1 MKQYVGLDVSQRE
14 IAMCV
19 ISETGQLVFEG
30 KAKSDPG
37 ALTDLLRKHAPLAE
51 RIGFETGAMSSWLWH
66 ELRRVDLP
74 VVCIDARHAHA
85 ALSVRMNKSDQND
98 ARGLAELVRVGWYRE
113 VKIKSEESQKVR
125 AILVARS
132 RLVSMRRDI
141 ENQVR
146 SLIKEYGLLFPR
158 AIGQQFRNQ
167 VNELL
172 GNDHQLLSVT
182 APLLSIHEHICQQ
195 QSKFDD
201 EVRRLAKSDE
211 TMRRLMTVPGVGVVT
226 ALTFRHTIDD
236 PSRFRSASTVGA
248 YLGLTPRRNQS
259 GETDTSGKISRWGDR
274 LLRSYLF
281 EAATVLLYRTKKW
294 SSLKVWGMKLAKRI
308 GVKKARVAIAR
319 NRRHPSLH
327 LGRWHLVRLGPRHT
341 GLKHTDAFWPGSPGW
356 RCPAGT
362 VVAVTSVNRLVAASP
377 HSAVHVEAPAPDII
391 MRRLATSERTMTLA
405 MASKLPR

>member
-14 IAMCV
+14 TAVCV
-19 ISETGQLVFEG
+19 VSETGQVIFEG

-37 ALTDLLRKHAPLAE
+37 DLTRLLRKHAPLAE

-66 ELRRVDLP
+66 ELRRVELP

-113 VKIKSEESQKVR
+113 IKVKSEESQKIR
-125 AILVARS
+125 AILVARA

-158 AIGQQFRNQ
+158 AIGQQFRNT
-167 VNELL
+167 VNDLL
-172 GNDHQLLSVT
+172 GEDHQLLIVV
-182 APLLSIHEHICQQ
+182 APLLSIHEHICRQ
-195 QSKFDD
+195 QSEFDD
-201 EVRRLAKSDE
+201 EVRRLAKEDE
-211 TMRRLMTVPGVGVVT
+211 TTRRLMTVPGVGVIT

-236 PSRFRSASTVGA
+236 PSRFRSASLVGA
-248 YLGLTPRRNQS
+248 YLGLTPRRKQS

-274 LLRSYLF
+274 LLRTYLF

-294 SSLKVWGMKLAKRI
+294 SSLKAWGMRLAKRI
-308 GVKKARVAIAR
+308 GMKKAKVAIAR
-319 NRRHPSLH
+319 KIAVILH
-327 LGRWHLVRLGPRHT
+327 CIWV
-341 GLKHTDAFWPGSPGW
+341 D
-356 RCPAGT
+356 GT
-362 VVAVTSVNRLVAASP
+362 SFEWGHAKS
-377 HSAVHVEAPAPDII
+377 I
-391 MRRLATSERTMTLA
+391 
-405 MASKLPR
+405 